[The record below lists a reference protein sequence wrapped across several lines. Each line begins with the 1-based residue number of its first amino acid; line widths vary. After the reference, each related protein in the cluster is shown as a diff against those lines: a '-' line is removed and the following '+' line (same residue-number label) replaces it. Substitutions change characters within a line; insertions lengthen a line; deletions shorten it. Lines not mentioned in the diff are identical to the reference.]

1 MTKNIL
7 VIYILLDLFFGH
19 FFYNKGVISIIVKK
33 RLNNNVVV
41 SEENGQSIILIGNGL
56 GFQVYPG
63 DRIDTVKIEKKYYS
77 SDSFELENIM
87 QTYGNASK
95 EDIALI
101 DKIVQMGEKVLG
113 KQVNLNIRFTLL
125 DHLLSVLLRYEKN
138 KVLESPI
145 TWEIQSVYP
154 NEAKIGRNAVELINS
169 CKKIQ
174 LPMSEGTFIAL
185 HFINA
190 QFVQETLLD
199 TMEFSE
205 LIGKINQIV
214 KYQLQ
219 IELNHD
225 SISFRRF
232 VVHLRYYL
240 MRQKNQ
246 ETLDTGNED
255 LYFVIKEKFP
265 QESECVNKITQF
277 IYQFYGWDTNND
289 EKLYLILHLNRVL
302 HT

>member
-1 MTKNIL
+1 VVST
-7 VIYILLDLFFGH
+7 
-19 FFYNKGVISIIVKK
+19 IVKK

-63 DRIDTVKIEKKYYS
+63 DTINTNKVERKYYS

-87 QTYGNASK
+87 KTYSNASA
-95 EDIALI
+95 EDIELI
-101 DKIVQMGEKVLG
+101 DEIVQMGEKILN
-113 KQVNLNIRFTLL
+113 KQVNQNIRFTLL
-125 DHLLSVLLRYEKN
+125 DHLLNVLLRYEKH

-145 TWEIQSVYP
+145 TWEIQYVYP

-169 CKKIQ
+169 HKKIQ
-174 LPMSEGTFIAL
+174 LPVSEGTFIAL

-199 TMEFSE
+199 TLEFSE

-214 KYQLQ
+214 KYHFQ
-219 IELNHD
+219 IEIDHD
-225 SISFRRF
+225 SINFQRF

-255 LYFVIKEKFP
+255 LYYAIKEKYP
-265 QESECVNKITQF
+265 KESECVNKITQF
-277 IYQFYGWDTNND
+277 IYQFYGWNTNND